1 MLSPTSMAAIF
12 STLDPSS
19 VAFIISLSLRND
31 FWKGREDKVFEQL
44 GPEIKDEA
52 LQMLEVED
60 LMRIFKHSASEDL
73 GSRVSRVVVDK
84 NKKLEETTSMLE
96 NQLKQ
101 RWDMLHVAE
110 IKIRS
115 LQIENK
121 ELKKMDTEKYQQIRD
136 LEITCHQLK
145 KTETKNIQGIQD
157 LQECLEWFR
166 SMDKAKH
173 QQIKDLERHIAHL
186 ESTRGPLD
194 SSSESCPALNS
205 TTDRECLEPKMEE
218 MPISNVFLT
227 HELPAQG
234 AAALPKRKD

>member
-1 MLSPTSMAAIF
+1 MLA
-12 STLDPSS
+12 
-19 VAFIISLSLRND
+19 
-31 FWKGREDKVFEQL
+31 EQEQGL
-44 GPEIKDEA
+44 
-52 LQMLEVED
+52 
-60 LMRIFKHSASEDL
+60 
-73 GSRVSRVVVDK
+73 
-84 NKKLEETTSMLE
+84 
-96 NQLKQ
+96 
-101 RWDMLHVAE
+101 DMLQVSK

-115 LQIENK
+115 LQIDNK

-205 TTDRECLEPKMEE
+205 TTDRECLEPKLEE